1 MKRIVL
7 LILLV
12 FLVLCVGGV
21 GWGGEP
27 FVVLGTSEKG
37 EDLQSPTL
45 EMAIQDGLTRAI
57 EEAVRGMVTSQT
69 LQKRQGILSQEFY
82 QKAEAFVLSYKIL
95 EKTVLPNESGYQT
108 LLEVVVDTKGIEG
121 RLTSLGLAKNRGR
134 YPTLRTAHVVVS
146 GIRSYQI
153 YLQIE
158 QLLREDSEVQ
168 AFSLSEIEPTK
179 FTWKVTMKGEAGR
192 LANKLLYH
200 DFGGLK
206 ARVVALNPNRLEVVL
221 SR

>member
-7 LILLV
+7 VILLV
-12 FLVLCVGGV
+12 FLVLGVGGV

-27 FVVLGTSEKG
+27 FVVLGKSEQG
-37 EDLQSPTL
+37 EAVQSPTL
-45 EMAIQDGLTRAI
+45 EMAIQDGLTRAV
-57 EEAVRGMVTSQT
+57 EEAVRGMVASQT
-69 LQKRQGILSQEFY
+69 MQKSKRTLSQEFY
-82 QKAEAFVLSYKIL
+82 QKADAFVLSYKIL
-95 EKTVLPNESGYQT
+95 EKTVLPTGYQA
-108 LLEVVVDTKGIEG
+108 LLEVVVDTKKIEG
-121 RLTSLGLAKNRGR
+121 RLASLGLAKNRGG

-158 QLLREDSEVQ
+158 QLLREDAGVQ

-179 FTWKVTMKGEAGR
+179 FTWKVTMKGEIGR

-200 DFGGLK
+200 DFGGLRG
-206 ARVVALNPNRLEVVL
+206 RVVALHPNRLEVVL

>member
-1 MKRIVL
+1 MRRIVL
-7 LILLV
+7 VVLQV
-12 FLVLCVGGV
+12 FLILCVGGA

-27 FVVLGTSEKG
+27 IVVLGTSEQG
-37 EDLQSPTL
+37 EAVQSPTL

-57 EEAVRGMVTSQT
+57 EEAVRGMVTSSTMEKSKGT
-69 LQKRQGILSQEFY
+69 LSKEFY
-82 QKAEAFVLSYKIL
+82 EKADAFILSYKIL
-95 EKTVLPNESGYQT
+95 EKTALPTGYQA

-121 RLTSLGLAKNRGR
+121 RLISLGLAKGGGG
-134 YPTLRTAHVVVS
+134 YPTLRTAVVVVS
-146 GIRSYQI
+146 GVRSYHI

-158 QLLREDSEVQ
+158 QLFREAAEVQ

-192 LANKLLYH
+192 FANKFLYH